1 MSPPERPPDARPGGA
16 GKPGED
22 DRPVIEFFID
32 RSLGRKHLAQA
43 LEDLDFT
50 VHTMASVYGEQVAQ
64 ELEDE
69 RWLADAGQHDWIV
82 LMKDDA
88 IRRRPAERDA
98 LAEAKVRA
106 FCLTNAQLRASGQS
120 ARFVGNIKR
129 IQRQA
134 EKSGPYIYG
143 RRTRSDLDVATFG
156 GKVRYRPLFL
166 P

>member
-1 MSPPERPPDARPGGA
+1 MSPPERAPDAHPDSA
-16 GKPGED
+16 GKSGER

-43 LEDLDFT
+43 LGGLGFT

-69 RWLADAGQHDWIV
+69 RWLADAGEHDWVV

-98 LAEAKVRA
+98 LSEAKVRA
-106 FCLTNAQLRASGQS
+106 FCLTNAQLRASEQS

-129 IQRQA
+129 IQSQA
-134 EKSGPYIYG
+134 EKPGPYIYG
-143 RRTRSDLDVATFG
+143 VYDGYIRRLW
-156 GKVRYRPLFL
+156 P
-166 P
+166 